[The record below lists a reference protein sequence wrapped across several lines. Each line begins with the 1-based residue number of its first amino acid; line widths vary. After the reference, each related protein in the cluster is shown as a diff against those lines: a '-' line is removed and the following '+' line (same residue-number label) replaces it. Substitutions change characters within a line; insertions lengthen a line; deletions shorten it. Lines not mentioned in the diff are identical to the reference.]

1 MKVKELL
8 NTTYNTKEEL
18 KKTLLTKVDGLTI
31 SNIVDK
37 SDCVLY
43 TTRRCTKNSWLKIF
57 TQEGKNYMLHL
68 VEKGD
73 TIKVTKVEKENNL
86 DSYKWEV

>member
-1 MKVKELL
+1 MKIKELL

-18 KKTLLTKVDGLTI
+18 KKTLLTKVEDLSI
-31 SNIVDK
+31 LNIVDK

-73 TIKVTKVEKENNL
+73 ILKVTGVEKENNL
-86 DSYKWEV
+86 ESYRWEI

>member
-1 MKVKELL
+1 MKIKELL

-18 KKTLLTKVDGLTI
+18 KKTLLTKVDELTI
-31 SNIVDK
+31 SSIVDK

-43 TTRRCTKNSWLKIF
+43 TTGSCTKNSWLKIF
-57 TQEGKNYMLHL
+57 TQEGENYMLHL
-68 VEKGD
+68 VEKSGI
-73 TIKVTKVEKENNL
+73 IKVTKVEKENNL